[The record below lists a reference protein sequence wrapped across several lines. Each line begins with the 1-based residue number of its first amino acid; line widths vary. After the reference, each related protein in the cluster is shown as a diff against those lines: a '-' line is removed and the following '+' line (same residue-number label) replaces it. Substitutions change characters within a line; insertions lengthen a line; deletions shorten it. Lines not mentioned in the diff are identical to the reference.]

1 MSLGLWRFV
10 MAALAAS
17 YTAINSSSTPGIMAT
32 FSLQG
37 WLVEGDSRGVLGLG
51 SLAVRG
57 QHSTTCLS
65 SSSFLPRGPLLCP
78 VWLVNTWGPAVYFQ
92 GVHTHAQ
99 LGIIQLGPTRC
110 RWREL

>member
-57 QHSTTCLS
+57 QHSRPPA
-65 SSSFLPRGPLLCP
+65 FLPPPSFPGGPCS
-78 VWLVNTWGPAVYFQ
+78 
-92 GVHTHAQ
+92 AQ
-99 LGIIQLGPTRC
+99 YG
-110 RWREL
+110 W